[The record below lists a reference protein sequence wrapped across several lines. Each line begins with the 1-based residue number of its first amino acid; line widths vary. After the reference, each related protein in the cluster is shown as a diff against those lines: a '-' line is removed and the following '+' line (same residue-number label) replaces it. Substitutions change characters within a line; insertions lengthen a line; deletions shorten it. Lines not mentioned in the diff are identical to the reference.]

1 MACFIVW
8 QALFKIDGVVSL
20 ERIQHTND
28 ARNLGVG
35 VGIGI
40 GNHRD
45 VRDRHLC
52 QGYHRMDL
60 QLGWGGDVGG
70 RVCLEAALNQSRP
83 LCRAQLTVV
92 RTRTE

>member
-8 QALFKIDGVVSL
+8 QALFKIEGVVSL

-28 ARNLGVG
+28 ARSLGV
-35 VGIGI
+35 

-52 QGYHRMDL
+52 RGYHVWTYS
-60 QLGWGGDVGG
+60 LGGVATWAG
-70 RVCLEAALNQSRP
+70 EWA
-83 LCRAQLTVV
+83 
-92 RTRTE
+92 